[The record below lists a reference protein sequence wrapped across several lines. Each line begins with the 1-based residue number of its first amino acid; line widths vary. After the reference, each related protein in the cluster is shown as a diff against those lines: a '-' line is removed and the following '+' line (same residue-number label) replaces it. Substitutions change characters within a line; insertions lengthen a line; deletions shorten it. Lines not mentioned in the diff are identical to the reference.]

1 MTTET
6 KPKRSRKKPEG
17 VSAPPQ
23 IEAPPRPAR
32 APDLRHAELE
42 YRRMAE
48 RGSRE
53 LLAAL
58 ARSAF
63 KHGVLLR
70 DMTPEEQLEAARLDG
85 WRGPVIGSERWGSR
99 KRPDVVRSE
108 P

>member
-6 KPKRSRKKPEG
+6 KPKRRRKKPVG
-17 VSAPPQ
+17 VSAPE
-23 IEAPPRPAR
+23 IETPPRPAR

-63 KHGVLLR
+63 KHGVLLNG
-70 DMTPEEQLEAARLDG
+70 MTPEEQIAAARLDG